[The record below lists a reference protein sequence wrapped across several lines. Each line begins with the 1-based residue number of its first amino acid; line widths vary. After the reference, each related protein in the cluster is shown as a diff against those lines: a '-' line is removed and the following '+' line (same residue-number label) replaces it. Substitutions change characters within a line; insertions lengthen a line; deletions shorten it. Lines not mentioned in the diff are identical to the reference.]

1 MTLEVSAAP
10 ITMRSVMFERA
21 GDPLEV
27 LIAGDVPVPSPGD
40 GQVLIRV
47 TARSIN
53 PADFLFIQGRYR
65 VKPTFPQ
72 VAGFDGVGVVTAC
85 GPGVGTPRMGTR
97 VAFRSP
103 GAWGELAVAPALRT
117 YAVPPDISDYL
128 ACQFALNPLTAWGL
142 LAESH
147 ADADARVLA
156 TAGRSIVAR
165 LLAALSRRRDI
176 RLTLLVRDG
185 GGFAVLDGATGSPV
199 ARAGTI
205 EELLTN
211 LTATGGFRAILDAV
225 GGSATSSLL
234 NALEPLGRFVTY
246 GALDDGAITLHS
258 STMLSRNLTW
268 SGFGV
273 EAWLAGASPA
283 VRAAAEEALWAL
295 LRDEPGLLPVIGRF
309 PLEQFREAIQAVR
322 HARQP
327 GKVLLV

>member
-1 MTLEVSAAP
+1 
-10 ITMRSVMFERA
+10 
-21 GDPLEV
+21 
-27 LIAGDVPVPSPGD
+27 
-40 GQVLIRV
+40 
-47 TARSIN
+47 
-53 PADFLFIQGRYR
+53 
-65 VKPTFPQ
+65 
-72 VAGFDGVGVVTAC
+72 
-85 GPGVGTPRMGTR
+85 
-97 VAFRSP
+97 
-103 GAWGELAVAPALRT
+103 
-117 YAVPPDISDYL
+117 VPPDISDDL

-147 ADADARVLA
+147 ADTDARVLA

-165 LLAALSRRRDI
+165 LLAALSRRRGI

-199 ARAGTI
+199 ARADTI

-211 LTATGGFRAILDAV
+211 LTAAGGFRAILDAV
-225 GGSATSSLL
+225 GGTATSSLL

-258 STMLSRNLTW
+258 STMVSRNLTW

-283 VRAAAEEALWAL
+283 VRAAAEEELWAL
-295 LRDEPGLLPVIGRF
+295 LREEPDLLPVIGRF

-327 GKVLLV
+327 GKALLV